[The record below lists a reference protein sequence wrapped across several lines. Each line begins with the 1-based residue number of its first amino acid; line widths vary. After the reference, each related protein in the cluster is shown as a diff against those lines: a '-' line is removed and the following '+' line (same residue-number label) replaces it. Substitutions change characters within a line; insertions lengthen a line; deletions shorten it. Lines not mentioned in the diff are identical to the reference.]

1 MMTLPKARLLIVEDE
16 AIVAMDLQQRLERLG
31 HQVVGT
37 AATGEAA
44 IQRAEEVRPDITLM
58 DIRLKGEMDGVTAAA
73 EIDRRFGTPVV
84 FLTAHSDTPT
94 VQRATAAEPFGYIL
108 KPVDDRELEIA
119 IAVAR
124 YRHQAERRVKKM
136 ERWLAATLTSIGD
149 GVISLD
155 LNGRVNF
162 MNSVAQRLTGW
173 DLETAMNR
181 HVQEIMP
188 LVNEDDLTEIENPT
202 RRVLAEGIV
211 LGLSPRT
218 AMVRRGG
225 ERMPIDDCA
234 APVRD
239 DRDNIIGVVL
249 VFRDAREQRRR
260 AEEIRQTQ
268 RLEMITAA
276 SISGTGREPPAEG

>member
-84 FLTAHSDTPT
+84 FLTAHSDAQT
-94 VQRATAAEPFGYIL
+94 VQRAAAAEPFGYIL

-276 SISGTGREPPAEG
+276 SISGTGRERPAEG

>member
-1 MMTLPKARLLIVEDE
+1 MTSLCKLRLLIVEDE

-44 IQRAEEVRPDITLM
+44 IQRAEEVWPDITLM

-84 FLTAHSDTPT
+84 FLTAHSDTQT
-94 VQRATAAEPFGYIL
+94 VQRATAAEPFGYVL

-188 LVNEDDLTEIENPT
+188 LVNEDDLTEIENPA
-202 RRVLAEGIV
+202 RRVLADAIANDAGFNGHRNAPAKISASTTTTTSSS
-211 LGLSPRT
+211 GSSPRST
-218 AMVRRGG
+218 
-225 ERMPIDDCA
+225 
-234 APVRD
+234 
-239 DRDNIIGVVL
+239 
-249 VFRDAREQRRR
+249 
-260 AEEIRQTQ
+260 
-268 RLEMITAA
+268 
-276 SISGTGREPPAEG
+276 SYS